1 MTGWWA
7 RWVAHTSREVDS
19 RPLRLVRALVAA
31 CLLGDLAAMAW
42 RGALEAVL
50 LPASAGGLGSEP
62 SPQAWFAGAWWAG
75 GLWYGVGWLAL
86 PWVFA
91 GRAVR
96 PALALALL
104 ASAQLGHLYVPGDRG
119 IDRLLRTVLLVLLFS
134 RATDDRPPVK
144 VAAWPMDLLRW
155 LLAIVYLQAGIAKL
169 DAEPGFLDLHQ
180 PELYEILCE
189 PAVGRLDPL
198 TWRPVPWL
206 FTAGGAVALALE
218 LSAPLLVTRW
228 ARWWAVGG
236 ALLHLGLAATME
248 LGMFPFGMLA
258 LYPVLWSPWTERAL
272 DALAP
277 RLPRWLGDWGPPGAH
292 RPELDQLVRVE
303 PTPRR
308 RFGTSKGAVTVHADF
323 DEPLSIE
330 DLDLGRRSGGS
341 SNGSSGSG
349 RSP

>member
-1 MTGWWA
+1 VTGWWA

-228 ARWWAVGG
+228 ARWWAVGRRAPAPG
-236 ALLHLGLAATME
+236 AGGDDGAGHVPVRDAGPVPGVVVPVDRAGAGRAGAA
-248 LGMFPFGMLA
+248 A
-258 LYPVLWSPWTERAL
+258 AAVAR
-272 DALAP
+272 
-277 RLPRWLGDWGPPGAH
+277 RLGPPGSASA
-292 RPELDQLVRVE
+292 R
-303 PTPRR
+303 T
-308 RFGTSKGAVTVHADF
+308 
-323 DEPLSIE
+323 
-330 DLDLGRRSGGS
+330 
-341 SNGSSGSG
+341 
-349 RSP
+349 